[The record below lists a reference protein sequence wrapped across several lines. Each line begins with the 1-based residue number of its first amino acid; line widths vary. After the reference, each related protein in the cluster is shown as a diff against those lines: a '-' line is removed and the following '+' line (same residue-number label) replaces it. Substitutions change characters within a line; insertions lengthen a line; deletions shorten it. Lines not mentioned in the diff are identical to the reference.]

1 LGDAVMKITDPD
13 IIKNGEKLLIE
24 SLTNDLNLETVREI
38 IKDKLSVSSISP
50 KGGKLVVHNNQI
62 AFRMDFG
69 LLLSGSL
76 IFDRQGNYIPDSG
89 MIAKSDSEIDVP
101 LESSEPDDSSENTDN
116 KLTQDETANDDITNI
131 LKESREYWEKIKG
144 S

>member
-1 LGDAVMKITDPD
+1 MKITDPD

-89 MIAKSDSEIDVP
+89 MIDKSDSEIDVP

-116 KLTQDETANDDITNI
+116 KLTQDDTANDDITNI

>member
-1 LGDAVMKITDPD
+1 MKITDPD

-38 IKDKLSVSSISP
+38 IKDRLSVSSISP

-62 AFRMDFG
+62 AFRMDFD
-69 LLLSGSL
+69 LLLNGSL

-89 MIAKSDSEIDVP
+89 KSVKSASEIDTP
-101 LESSEPDDSSENTDN
+101 LESPGPDDSNEDTDN
-116 KLTQDETANDDITNI
+116 KLTQDDTANDDITNI

>member
-1 LGDAVMKITDPD
+1 MKITDPD

-38 IKDKLSVSSISP
+38 IKDRLSVSSISP

-62 AFRMDFG
+62 AFRMDFD
-69 LLLSGSL
+69 LLLNGSL